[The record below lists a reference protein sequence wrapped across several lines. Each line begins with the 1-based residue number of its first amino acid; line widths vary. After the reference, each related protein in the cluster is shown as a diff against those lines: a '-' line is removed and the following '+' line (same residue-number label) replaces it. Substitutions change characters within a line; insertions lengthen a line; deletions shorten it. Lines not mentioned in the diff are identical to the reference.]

1 MKIRHLLTL
10 ALALLTVCVFAQVSI
25 NTAGPKALFQKFLEA
40 EQSGR
45 ISDAAEFIDLPTV
58 TLEQK
63 EKAVKKLAA
72 LIHLTDPDLN
82 VIPDRLEEA
91 RYVADQITDKSGKV
105 VGEIEAIRRE
115 DGNWVFSRAF
125 YEDLEVMSQ
134 QLPVRKTEAPVALL
148 QPPADSLN
156 PLEAKFIGVT
166 LFQWIALAAVL
177 LVSYAIGILAR
188 IALRKWVFPWIVGH
202 AHALPEKELRKFA
215 RSLSYL
221 AAILIFQ
228 AIARRLNLEPEHSE
242 AFKTTYVII
251 RSIIVI
257 GFLWSAWSIFC
268 LLTAGRAEKK
278 YRRANTLFLPILQ
291 KMGQLIIAV
300 GVILYVAGQM
310 GFNVTGIVTGLGIGG
325 AILALA
331 AKDTVENFFGSL
343 TVLFE
348 APFEIGDWVKI
359 GDIEG
364 TVEDISLRSTRIRT
378 FSDSLVTQPNSKLI
392 TAAVENFGRRR
403 ARQFKT
409 RISLTAGT
417 NPEEALSFVT
427 RGREFLEAREDLLP
441 EKRYLFIFDF
451 GDTGC
456 QVQLNCYILAATLDD
471 ELKSRESLVEGLM
484 QIAEETGVSLAGLGD
499 LLALRNAAKPK

>member
-1 MKIRHLLTL
+1 MKIRHLL
-10 ALALLTVCVFAQVSI
+10 ALTIALLSVCVFAQVSI

-82 VIPDRLEEA
+82 TIPDRLEEA

-105 VGEIEAIRRE
+105 VGEIEAIRRD

-134 QLPVRKTEAPVALL
+134 QLPVKKDTPVTPLI
-148 QPPADSLN
+148 QTPTDSLN
-156 PLEAKFIGVT
+156 PLDTKFIGIT
-166 LFQWIALAAVL
+166 LFQWIALAVVL
-177 LVSYAIGILAR
+177 VVSYAIGILAR

-202 AHALPEKELRKFA
+202 SQSLSDKELRKFA

-228 AIARRLNLEPEHSE
+228 AIARKLNLEPEHSE
-242 AFKTTYVII
+242 AFKTTFIIVRAVII
-251 RSIIVI
+251 I
-257 GFLWSAWSIFC
+257 GFLWAGWSIFC

-291 KMGQLIIAV
+291 KIGQLIIAA

-310 GFNVTGIVTGLGIGG
+310 GFNVTGIVAGLGIGG

-359 GDIEG
+359 GDVEG

-417 NPEEALSFVT
+417 NPEEALAFVT
-427 RGREFLEAREDLLP
+427 RGREFLDSREDLLP
-441 EKRYLFIFDF
+441 EKRYLSIFDF

-456 QVQLNCYILAATLDD
+456 QVQLNCYIIAPTLDD

-499 LLALRNAAKPK
+499 LLAMRNAAKPK